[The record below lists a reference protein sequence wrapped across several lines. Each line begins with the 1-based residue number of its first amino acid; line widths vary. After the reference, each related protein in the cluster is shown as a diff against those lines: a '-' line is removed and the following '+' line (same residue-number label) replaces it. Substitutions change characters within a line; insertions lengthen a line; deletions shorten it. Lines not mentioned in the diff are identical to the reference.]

1 MKTQNEIALEAAVE
15 LEAGLWLESKINP
28 TPVTMARLADARARI
43 DFLQDEVANEEVWFE
58 LV

>member
-1 MKTQNEIALEAAVE
+1 MKTQNEIALDAAVE
-15 LEAGLWLESKINP
+15 LEAALWLESKLNP
-28 TPVTMARLADARARI
+28 TPVTLARLEDARARI